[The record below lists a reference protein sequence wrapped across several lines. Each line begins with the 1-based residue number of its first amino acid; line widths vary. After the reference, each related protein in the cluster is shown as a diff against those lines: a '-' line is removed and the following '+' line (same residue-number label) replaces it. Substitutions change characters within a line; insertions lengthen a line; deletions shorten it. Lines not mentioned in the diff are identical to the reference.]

1 MTTPA
6 PAWADWPDVLQQV
19 AEACGAGAALRLAAS
34 YGGRE
39 LYLPRPETIT
49 EGHHLAVQLGLATAR
64 RIAETLREG
73 KIVIPMGP
81 TNSAARRAELM
92 RRMKRE
98 RATIAQTAKA
108 VGLHERSVYRR
119 HQRDRDAGLTFR
131 DCGTLDMFED

>member
-6 PAWADWPDVLQQV
+6 PIWADWPDVLQQV

-39 LYLPRPETIT
+39 LYLPRPDAIN

-64 RIAETLREG
+64 RVAETLREG

-81 TNSAARRAELM
+81 TNSAARRAEAM
-92 RRMKRE
+92 RRMKRDG
-98 RATIAQTAKA
+98 ATIASTAKA
-108 VGLHERSVYRR
+108 VGLHERTVYRR
-119 HQRDRDAGLTFR
+119 HQLDRSAGVSPS
-131 DCGTLDMFED
+131 DCGTLDLFED